1 MTLIELLITLS
12 IFCLMEL
19 VAWLA
24 HRHLMHGFLWFLHED
39 HHVKTPGALEKNDT
53 FFLIFAIPSW
63 LCIMMG
69 LMANNGVS
77 VSVGAGI
84 ALYGLAYAIVHEVF
98 IHQRLPF
105 LRRSKSIYWEAV
117 RLAHKMHHS
126 HLGKEEGENFGML
139 LVHPKYINIVR
150 KQRASIS

>member
-150 KQRASIS
+150 KQRASNS

>member
-12 IFCLMEL
+12 IFCLMEV

-39 HHVKTPGALEKNDT
+39 HHVKTPAALEKNDT

-77 VSVGAGI
+77 VAVGTGI

-105 LRRSKSIYWEAV
+105 LRRSNSIYWEAV

>member
-77 VSVGAGI
+77 VAVGAGI

-105 LRRSKSIYWEAV
+105 LRKSNSIYWEAV

-150 KQRASIS
+150 KQRASNS

>member
-126 HLGKEEGENFGML
+126 HLGKEESENFGML